1 MTTRIDATD
10 VAHQLARMWPHA
22 RLHVAPTP
30 MGYTV
35 VLGATAAELTPDWW
49 TVRKPDQA
57 DRYWGY
63 VECDEVVIA
72 DTLAEA
78 NAHNFHDSVKGRVT
92 AFDQRL
98 KVRKVG
104 DVYSITTAE
113 SETITIVPLG
123 GMIAV
128 TAGGVTHEVATMG
141 HAIMA
146 VGALVASTN

>member
-1 MTTRIDATD
+1 MHPSDLATA
-10 VAHQLARMWPHA
+10 VANQLAYMWPHS
-22 RLHVAPTP
+22 RLHVTPTP
-30 MGYTV
+30 SGYTV
-35 VLGATAAELTPDWW
+35 VLGATAAEITQDWW

-78 NAHNFHDSVKGRVT
+78 NAHNHHDSVKGRVT

-98 KVRKVG
+98 RVRRIG

-113 SETITIVPLG
+113 SELITIVPAGRRL
-123 GMIAV
+123 AV

-146 VGALVASTN
+146 VGALVASTK

>member
-1 MTTRIDATD
+1 MDHTYAPN
-10 VAHQLARMWPHA
+10 VAMQLANMWPHC
-22 RLHVAPTP
+22 RSYVTPTP
-30 MGYTV
+30 TGCAVTFGSV
-35 VLGATAAELTPDWW
+35 AAELAPEWW
-49 TVRKPDQA
+49 TVRKPGQA

-92 AFDQRL
+92 AFDRRL
-98 KVRKVG
+98 RVRRVG

-113 SETITIVPLG
+113 AETITIVPIG
-123 GMIAV
+123 GMISV

-146 VGALVASTN
+146 VGALVASTK

>member
-10 VAHQLARMWPHA
+10 VANQLAGMWPHA
-22 RLHVAPTP
+22 RMHVAPTP

-35 VLGATAAELTPDWW
+35 VLGATAAELTPEWW
-49 TVRKPDQA
+49 TVRKPDQP
-57 DRYWGY
+57 DRLWGY
-63 VECDEVVIA
+63 VECDEIVIA

-78 NAHNFHDSVKGRVT
+78 NAHNFHDSVRGRVT

-98 KVRKVG
+98 KVRRVG

-113 SETITIVPLG
+113 SETITIVPNG

-128 TAGGVTHEVATMG
+128 TAGGVTHEAATMG

-146 VGALVASTN
+146 VGALVASTK

>member
-1 MTTRIDATD
+1 
-10 VAHQLARMWPHA
+10 VASLPVLRHP
-22 RLHVAPTP
+22 PTP
-30 MGYTV
+30 TGYAVTFGSV
-35 VLGATAAELTPDWW
+35 AAELTPDWW

-78 NAHNFHDSVKGRVT
+78 NAHNHHDSVKGRVT
-92 AFDQRL
+92 AFDRRL
-98 KVRKVG
+98 KVRHVG

-113 SETITIVPLG
+113 SETIIIAPVG
-123 GMIAV
+123 GRIAV
-128 TAGGVTHEVATMG
+128 TAGGVTHYVATMG

-146 VGALVASTN
+146 VGSLVASTK

>member
-10 VAHQLARMWPHA
+10 VANQLAGMWPHA
-22 RLHVAPTP
+22 RMHVAPTP

-35 VLGATAAELTPDWW
+35 VLGATAAELTPEWW
-49 TVRKPDQA
+49 TVRKPDQP
-57 DRYWGY
+57 DRLWGY
-63 VECDEVVIA
+63 VECDEIVIA

-78 NAHNFHDSVKGRVT
+78 NAHNFHDSVRGRVT

-98 KVRKVG
+98 KVRRVG

-113 SETITIVPLG
+113 SETITIVPNG
-123 GMIAV
+123 GMNAV
-128 TAGGVTHEVATMG
+128 TAGGVTHEAATMG

-146 VGALVASTN
+146 VGALVASTK

>member
-1 MTTRIDATD
+1 MTTHVDVTD
-10 VAHQLARMWPHA
+10 VASQLAHMWPHA
-22 RLHVAPTP
+22 RMHVSPTP
-30 MGYTV
+30 MGHVV

-49 TVRKPDQA
+49 AVRKPDQA
-57 DRYWGY
+57 DRLWGY

-92 AFDQRL
+92 AFDRRL
-98 KVRKVG
+98 RVRRVG

-113 SETITIVPLG
+113 SETITIVPIA
-123 GMIAV
+123 GMISV

-146 VGALVASTN
+146 VGALVASTK

>member
-1 MTTRIDATD
+1 MASLPVLR
-10 VAHQLARMWPHA
+10 HP
-22 RLHVAPTP
+22 PTP
-30 MGYTV
+30 TGYAVTFGSV
-35 VLGATAAELTPDWW
+35 AAELTPDWW

-78 NAHNFHDSVKGRVT
+78 NAHNHHDSVKGRVT
-92 AFDQRL
+92 AFDRRL
-98 KVRKVG
+98 KVRHVG

-113 SETITIVPLG
+113 SETIIIAPVG
-123 GMIAV
+123 GRIAV
-128 TAGGVTHEVATMG
+128 TAGGVTHYVATMG

-146 VGALVASTN
+146 VGSLVASTK

>member
-1 MTTRIDATD
+1 MTTRIDAID
-10 VAHQLARMWPHA
+10 VANQLAGMWPHA
-22 RLHVAPTP
+22 RMHVAPTP

-35 VLGATAAELTPDWW
+35 VLGATAAELTEDWW
-49 TVRKPDQA
+49 TVRKPGQS
-57 DRYWGY
+57 DRFWGY

-78 NAHNFHDSVKGRVT
+78 NAHNYHDSVKGRVT

-98 KVRKVG
+98 KVRRVG

-113 SETITIVPLG
+113 SETIIIAPLG
-123 GMIAV
+123 GMISV
-128 TAGGVTHEVATMG
+128 TAGGVTHDVATMG

-146 VGALVASTN
+146 VGALVASTK